1 MKKRTERF
9 YEVVVGLFM
18 VAVLAVLVFFTVV
31 VSGVDVLTG
40 HKRVPRYALFADV
53 GGLRKNDNV
62 VMRGMTVGAVSGLK
76 LEGGDVQ
83 VKLLLNSGVAIREG
97 YRLSVMPTTLL
108 GGHFLQIDEGTGKEL
123 GEDVVLKGDRP
134 ADLMRDI
141 GEAIKEIR
149 AVLTQ
154 NSLGDTLANF
164 NRASASISNLLV
176 RVENGEGTLGK
187 LFSKDSK
194 LYDDMQ
200 ATVGNLKSVTTKLEK
215 GESTL
220 GKLLSDD
227 AGPYNDMKEM
237 MANLRKVT
245 DRIEKGE
252 GSLGKLLADDG
263 KAYGDLSATLANVRK
278 VTDRIEKGE
287 GSVGKLLADDA
298 KFYDDLSSAADSLKT
313 VMGRLERGEGSL
325 GKLSRD
331 DELYQEVLGT
341 LKDTRQVIDNL
352 RDTAPIT
359 TFSAIFF
366 GAL

>member
-40 HKRVPRYALFADV
+40 HKRIPRYALFGDV

-62 VMRGMTVGAVSGLK
+62 VMRGMTVGSVSGLAF
-76 LEGGDVQ
+76 EGTAVQ
-83 VKLLLNSGVAIREG
+83 VKMFLNSNVRMREG

-108 GGHFLQIDEGTGKEL
+108 GGHFLQIDEGTGAEL
-123 GEDVVLKGDRP
+123 AEDAILKGDRP
-134 ADLMRDI
+134 ADLMADI
-141 GEAIKEIR
+141 GDTVKEIR

-154 NSLGDTLANF
+154 NSLGETLANF
-164 NRASASISNLLV
+164 NRASASISNLLT
-176 RVENGEGTLGK
+176 RVEKGEGTLGK
-187 LFSKDSK
+187 LFSADSK

-200 ATVGNLKSVTTKLEK
+200 STVGNLKSVTDKLEK
-215 GESTL
+215 GQGTL
-220 GKLLSDD
+220 GRLLSDD

-237 MANLRKVT
+237 MA
-245 DRIEKGE
+245 
-252 GSLGKLLADDG
+252 SL
-263 KAYGDLSATLANVRK
+263 RK

-287 GSVGKLLADDA
+287 GSVGKLLADDGKAYGDLSATLANIRNVTDRIEKGEGSFGKLLSDDA
-298 KFYDDLSSAADSLKT
+298 KFYDDLSSSADSLKT

-325 GKLSRD
+325 GKLSKD
-331 DELYQEVLGT
+331 DEMYQEVLGA

-359 TFSAIFF
+359 TFSAIIF